1 MMLTDIQLTPEFILS
16 FFGVVFMAGAFYSIQ
31 KRLEVR
37 MKETE
42 HDLHDV
48 IKQQAVHDEK
58 INKIDEKL
66 NKMEIQNTEI
76 IKILTKGK
84 LHDK

>member
-1 MMLTDIQLTPEFILS
+1 MMLTDMQFNPEFIMS
-16 FFGVVFMAGAFYSIQ
+16 FLGIIFMAGAFYSIQ

-37 MKETE
+37 MKESE
-42 HDLHDV
+42 KDLHDV
-48 IKQQAVHDEK
+48 IKQQAVHNEK

-84 LHDK
+84 LYE